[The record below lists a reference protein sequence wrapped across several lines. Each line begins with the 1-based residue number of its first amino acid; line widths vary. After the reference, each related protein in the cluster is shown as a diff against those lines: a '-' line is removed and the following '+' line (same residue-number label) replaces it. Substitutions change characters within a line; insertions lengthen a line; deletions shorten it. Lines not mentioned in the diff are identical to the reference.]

1 MEITYSLEELHH
13 LTNLSI
19 EQLTERL
26 TNDEGQPMADMD
38 AKTCLN
44 GLFTD
49 KYQKIQND
57 SIGRGTKS
65 AMKTAAKK
73 LSEKFGVVPSSDFM
87 ATVDL
92 IVEANTKQVTANVVP
107 KDDQITKEM
116 AMQNPEVAAYIRQLQ
131 GDNEGL
137 KTKLDNQADSFV
149 REKVLD
155 KAVKNG
161 LRIWML
167 KNPILSQDENKRK
180 MQIQSMENAL
190 RSGNYKEGDNGSLQ
204 VLNADGNVLQDN
216 FKDVSFEQYV
226 LSNNMFDLSPIDS
239 TKRVPKSYPK
249 GGNGAVTHN
258 FTDEELDAKK
268 GYVAKKAELQKAGD
282 KDGLKKHYTAFLER
296 NYPDRK

>member
-1 MEITYSLEELHH
+1 
-13 LTNLSI
+13 
-19 EQLTERL
+19 
-26 TNDEGQPMADMD
+26 
-38 AKTCLN
+38 
-44 GLFTD
+44 
-49 KYQKIQND
+49 
-57 SIGRGTKS
+57 
-65 AMKTAAKK
+65 
-73 LSEKFGVVPSSDFM
+73 M

-116 AMQNPEVAAYIRQLQ
+116 AMQNPEVAAYIKQLQ

-137 KTKLDNQADSFV
+137 KTQLDNQADSFV

-239 TKRVPKSYPK
+239 SKRVPKSYPK

-282 KDGLKKHYTAFLER
+282 KDGLKKHYEAFLER